1 MSLPDN
7 IVSIGWIAFP
17 NSTKI
22 YVNRGSNTL
31 LSLWA
36 FNYRY
41 NNGSVFDISSGK
53 ELVCPSLALVEA
65 TQATLTLQINNK
77 YDEYGYS
84 FGQSSY
90 SNTGNLKVSGDRI
103 NITDLYPESDNT
115 YYLYASING
124 GSEYRISD
132 IVAKTANITP
142 SINEQMITASSIT
155 AKGTYIEGDAIVS
168 DEQISVGTEIA
179 NGNMLNINGLDPKHG
194 YTMEY
199 KFKVNGRE
207 YKSSRTF
214 ATLALTLTTQQPKV
228 ISPGNVIVAAQSNLD
243 DEETNVGFEWR
254 RTDWTDDFTSNSG
267 TAYLYEGQMEGYIRN
282 LNTEKLW
289 KFRPYYESAAGNR
302 YYGEWV
308 GLDPTNTSYFEPT
321 VHTYAWYNV
330 QGNEAEVKGYAM
342 RGSDNITEQGFMYW
356 AQGAASSR
364 QAVTGEKHAPAVP
377 DDATTVKATGNVMQA
392 KLKGLSFETT
402 YCYVAYVKTSEGET
416 FYGDERQFTTGVDT
430 SGIDDVVAAPT
441 GATAVAYYDLKGRR
455 LESPQKGLV
464 IIRMSDGT
472 VRKVMMK

>member
-1 MSLPDN
+1 MQRNCFRNSEYGRVDFNLYTSKKHLTLLTFWKQFGNYIIYDIETRLPISLFKKNTPTL
-7 IVSIGWIAFP
+7 ITKESIGDSVKAFSYKLLIDG
-17 NSTKI
+17 NEIEETL
-22 YVNRGSNTL
+22 RGLEPSGKY
-31 LSLWA
+31 
-36 FNYRY
+36 NYSANFQY
-41 NNGSVFDISSGK
+41 EDNNGNTYSFTKTGEIYTSN
-53 ELVCPSLALVEA
+53 
-65 TQATLTLQINNK
+65 LTL
-77 YDEYGYS
+77 S
-84 FGQSSY
+84 
-90 SNTGNLKVSGDRI
+90 
-103 NITDLYPESDNT
+103 
-115 YYLYASING
+115 
-124 GSEYRISD
+124 
-132 IVAKTANITP
+132 
-142 SINEQMITASSIT
+142 
-155 AKGTYIEGDAIVS
+155 
-168 DEQISVGTEIA
+168 
-179 NGNMLNINGLDPKHG
+179 
-194 YTMEY
+194 
-199 KFKVNGRE
+199 
-207 YKSSRTF
+207 
-214 ATLALTLTTQQPKV
+214 TLQPRV
-228 ISPGNVIVAAQSNLD
+228 VTPGNVIVAAESNIDD
-243 DEETNVGFEWR
+243 DENNVGFEWR
-254 RTDWTDDFTSNSG
+254 RTDCTNDFASNTG
-267 TAYLYEGQMEGYIRN
+267 AAYVFDGQMEGYIRN

-364 QAVTGEKHAPAVP
+364 QAVTGKMNAPAVP
-377 DDATTVKATGNVMQA
+377 TDATTVKGTGNVMQA

-441 GATAVAYYDLKGRR
+441 SATAVAYYDLKGRR